1 MTIQEFELYQ
11 ERTFDSFCKETIH
24 NESVDAHRELEI
36 RAKHEVQLST
46 FLPDRFITEDNYH
59 PYRKVYPVLNYRITV
74 KDQELGEAL
83 QFIVPQYRNILLL
96 YYFLEFND
104 MEISRLLGISNY
116 AVSIR
121 RKAALR
127 QLHTL
132 LEDNP
137 YVQ

>member
-11 ERTFDSFCKETIH
+11 EQTFDSFCKETIR
-24 NESVDAHRELEI
+24 NEGVDAHRELER

-46 FLPDRFITEDNYH
+46 FLPDKFTTEDTYY
-59 PYRKVYPVLNYRITV
+59 PYRKVYSVLNYHITV
-74 KDQELGEAL
+74 KDRELGDAL
-83 QFIVPQYRNILLL
+83 QFIIPQYRNILLL
-96 YYFLEFND
+96 YYFLEYND
-104 MEISRLLGISNY
+104 MEISRLLGISND
-116 AVSIR
+116 AVRIR

-132 LEDNP
+132 LEGNS

>member
-11 ERTFDSFCKETIH
+11 EQTFDSFCKETIH
-24 NESVDAHRELEI
+24 NEGVDAHRELEN
-36 RAKHEVQLST
+36 RAKREVQLST
-46 FLPDRFITEDNYH
+46 FLPDSFTTEDTYH
-59 PYRKVYPVLNYRITV
+59 PYRKVYPVLNFRITV
-74 KDQELGEAL
+74 RDRELGETL
-83 QFIVPQYRNILLL
+83 QFIIPQYRNILLL
-96 YYFLEFND
+96 YYFLEYND
-104 MEISRLLGISNY
+104 MEISRMLGISND
-116 AVSIR
+116 AVRIR